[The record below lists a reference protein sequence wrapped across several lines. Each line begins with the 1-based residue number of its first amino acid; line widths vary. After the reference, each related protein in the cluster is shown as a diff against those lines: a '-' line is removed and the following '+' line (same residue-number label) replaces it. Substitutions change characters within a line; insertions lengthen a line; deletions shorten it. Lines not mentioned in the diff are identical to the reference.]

1 MIGERYLEQRSA
13 LAAIL
18 GSLIALAQQTD
29 APAEIT
35 QPLRDLLSSLT
46 KPLTLVVVGEVKA
59 GKSSLLN
66 ALFGQEFC
74 KADVLPATD
83 RIYVFKYGEQARDV
97 PIAEHLTERYLPI
110 KFLKDYQIV
119 DTPGTNTIVA
129 NHQAITEG
137 FIPVADLI
145 LFVFSITNP
154 WAASAWDMLRLIGQ
168 QWRKNLVFVLQQS
181 DLRDPGEVAAII
193 RHLDQTILQIL
204 GSSRP
209 VFAVSAK
216 KALEAKLSGE
226 PLDRDPRWPE
236 SRFGTLEAWITRT
249 VQESEARGGKI
260 DSIVQ
265 TAQVLLTSLRNR
277 IHASLEMLRSDQEK
291 LAQIRGGLE
300 ARKARTL
307 RHLEGFVREFEVA
320 YDACRE
326 RGEALLE
333 QRLSVGHTLK
343 MLVGAGGTEKEFQD
357 EVQSELKAKLQGE
370 VEHAVTL
377 LESDLRSIWQDL
389 QERVHA
395 QFTTDPK
402 KAVRTV
408 MPGFLSQR
416 QHVLQRLE
424 LTLLEQTSDARIKQ
438 QLQSLFGETTR
449 WLRIP
454 TGVAAAGGIFTIIAA
469 LTHTAILDVTG
480 TLAGVAALSGTL
492 YAIIRRRKTL
502 REYRRQMDEK
512 RAQLT
517 QAIEQQLRQSIDLFY
532 QEIGQMF
539 APLESFCTAEAQRHL
554 PIQQQLDAIE
564 QQLLTVRSAKGAQ

>member
-226 PLDRDPRWPE
+226 PLDRDPRWSE
-236 SRFGTLEAWITRT
+236 SRFGALEAWITRT

>member
-13 LAAIL
+13 LAATL
-18 GSLIALAQQTD
+18 GSLITLSQQTD
-29 APAEIT
+29 APAEMT
-35 QPLRDLLSSLT
+35 QHLRDLLSSLT
-46 KPLTLVVVGEVKA
+46 EPLTFVVVGEVKS

-74 KADVLPATD
+74 RADVLPATD
-83 RIYVFKYGEQARDV
+83 RIYVFKYAEQARDV
-97 PIAEHLTERYLPI
+97 PISEHLTERYLPVE
-110 KFLKDYQIV
+110 FLKDFQVV

-129 NHQAITEG
+129 HHQAITEN

-181 DLRDPGEVAAII
+181 DLRDPGEVATII
-193 RHLDQTILQIL
+193 RHLEQTILQIL

-216 KALEAKLSGE
+216 KALEAKLSGD
-226 PLDRDPRWPE
+226 PLDRNPKWSE
-236 SRFGTLEAWITRT
+236 SQFGALETWITRT

-260 DSIVQ
+260 QSIVQ
-265 TAQVLLTSLRNR
+265 TGQVLLISLRNR
-277 IHASLEMLRSDQEK
+277 IDASLEMLRSDQDK
-291 LAQIRGGLE
+291 LARIRGGLE
-300 ARKARTL
+300 ARKAQTL
-307 RHLEGFVREFEVA
+307 RHLGGFIREIEVA

-343 MLVGAGGTEKEFQD
+343 MLVGAGGSEKEFQD
-357 EVQSELKAKLQGE
+357 EVQSELKAKLQGQ

-389 QERVHA
+389 QERVHT
-395 QFTTDPK
+395 QFATDPK

-416 QHVLQRLE
+416 QNVLQRLQ
-424 LTLLEQTSDARIKQ
+424 LTLLEQTSDAKIKQ

-480 TLAGVAALSGTL
+480 TLAGVAALTGTL
-492 YAIIRRRKTL
+492 YAVFRRRKTL

-512 RAQLT
+512 RAQLSE
-517 QAIEQQLRQSIDLFY
+517 AVGQQLKQAIDLFY
-532 QEIGQMF
+532 QEVGQMF
-539 APLESFCTAEAQRHL
+539 APLESFCAAEAKRHL
-554 PIQQQLDAIE
+554 PIQQQLDEIE
-564 QQLLTVRSAKGAQ
+564 KQLLAVRSMNG

>member
-13 LAAIL
+13 LTAVL
-18 GSLIALAQQTD
+18 GSLIVLAQQTD
-29 APAEIT
+29 APPEIT
-35 QPLRDLLSSLT
+35 QHLRDLLSSLT
-46 KPLTLVVVGEVKA
+46 EPLTLVVVGEVKA

-83 RIYVFKYGEQARDV
+83 KVYVFKYGEPARDLPV
-97 PIAEHLTERYLPI
+97 SEHLTERYLPVR
-110 KFLKDYQIV
+110 FLRDFQVV

-129 NHQAITEG
+129 HHQAITEN

-168 QWRKNLVFVLQQS
+168 QWRKNLVFILQQA
-181 DLRDPGEVAAII
+181 DLRDPREVAAII
-193 RHLDQTILQIL
+193 RYLEQTTLQIL

-216 KALEAKLSGE
+216 KALEAKLSGR
-226 PLDRDPRWPE
+226 PLDEDPGWTE
-236 SRFGTLEAWITRT
+236 SRFGALESWITQT

-260 DSIVQ
+260 QSIVR
-265 TAQVLLTSLRNR
+265 TAQVLLDSLRNR
-277 IHASLEMLRSDQEK
+277 LRASLELLRSDQEK
-291 LAQIRGGLE
+291 LARIRGGLE
-300 ARKARTL
+300 ARKEQTVRQL
-307 RHLEGFVREFEVA
+307 GGFVREIEIA
-320 YDACRE
+320 YDGCRE

-333 QRLSVGHTLK
+333 ERLSVGRTLK
-343 MLVGAGGTEKEFQD
+343 MLIGAGGTEKEFQD
-357 EVQSELKAKLQGE
+357 EVQRE
-370 VEHAVTL
+370 VKTKVQDQIEHAVAL

-389 QERVHA
+389 QERVRT
-395 QFTTDPK
+395 QFETDPNL
-402 KAVRTV
+402 ARRTV
-408 MPGFLSQR
+408 LPGFLSQR
-416 QHVLQRLE
+416 QNLLQRLE
-424 LTLLEQTSDARIKQ
+424 LTLLEQTSDAKIKQ

-454 TGVAAAGGIFTIIAA
+454 TGVAAAGGVFTIIAA

-480 TLAGVAALSGTL
+480 TLAGVAALTGTL
-492 YAIIRRRKTL
+492 YAVMRRRKTL

-512 RAQLT
+512 RVQLT
-517 QAIEQQLRQSIDLFY
+517 AAVEQQLRQAVDFFY
-532 QEIGQMF
+532 QEVSQIF

-554 PIQQQLDAIE
+554 PIQQRLDEIE
-564 QQLLTVRSAKGAQ
+564 RQLLALRPTEGK

>member
-13 LAAIL
+13 LTAVL

-29 APAEIT
+29 APPEIT
-35 QPLRDLLSSLT
+35 QHLRDLLSSLSE
-46 KPLTLVVVGEVKA
+46 PLTLVVVGEVKA

-83 RIYVFKYGEQARDV
+83 KVYVFKYGEPAREIPV
-97 PIAEHLTERYLPI
+97 SEHLTERYLPV
-110 KFLKDYQIV
+110 KFLRDFQVV

-129 NHQAITEG
+129 HHQAITEN

-168 QWRKNLVFVLQQS
+168 QWRKNLVFILQQA
-181 DLRDPGEVAAII
+181 DLRDPGEVATII
-193 RHLDQTILQIL
+193 RYLEQTTLQIL

-216 KALEAKLSGE
+216 KALEAKLSGR
-226 PLDRDPRWPE
+226 PLDEDPRWSE
-236 SRFGTLEAWITRT
+236 SQFGVLESWITRT

-260 DSIVQ
+260 QSIVQ
-265 TAQVLLTSLRNR
+265 TSQVLLASLRNR
-277 IHASLEMLRSDQEK
+277 IRASVEMLRSDQEK
-291 LAQIRGGLE
+291 LARIRGGLD
-300 ARKARTL
+300 ARKAQTL
-307 RHLEGFVREFEVA
+307 RQLGGFIREIEIA
-320 YDACRE
+320 YDECRE
-326 RGEALLE
+326 RGEELLE
-333 QRLSVGHTLK
+333 ERLSVGRTLK
-343 MLVGAGGTEKEFQD
+343 MLIGAGGTEKEFQD
-357 EVQSELKAKLQGE
+357 EVQREVKAKVQDQI
-370 VEHAVTL
+370 EHAVAL

-389 QERVHA
+389 QERIRT
-395 QFTTDPK
+395 QFETDPNL
-402 KAVRTV
+402 AVRNV

-416 QHVLQRLE
+416 QNLLQRLE
-424 LTLLEQTSDARIKQ
+424 LTLLEQTSDAKIKQ

-454 TGVAAAGGIFTIIAA
+454 TGVAAAGGVFTIIAV

-480 TLAGVAALSGTL
+480 TLAGVAALTGTL
-492 YAIIRRRKTL
+492 YAVFRRRKTL

-517 QAIEQQLRQSIDLFY
+517 GAVEQQLRQAVDFFY
-532 QEIGQMF
+532 QDVSQIF
-539 APLESFCTAEAQRHL
+539 APLESFCIAEAQRHL
-554 PIQQQLDAIE
+554 PIQQQLDEIE
-564 QQLLTVRSAKGAQ
+564 RQLLALRPTEGK